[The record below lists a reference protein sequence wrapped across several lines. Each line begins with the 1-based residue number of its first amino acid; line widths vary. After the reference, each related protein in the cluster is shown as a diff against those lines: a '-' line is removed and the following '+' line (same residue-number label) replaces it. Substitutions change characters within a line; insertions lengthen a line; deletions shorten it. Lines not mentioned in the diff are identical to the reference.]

1 MATFAARSLAVVSAL
16 LAASVSSV
24 AAACPT
30 NLRSCNPP
38 LFYSSLNA
46 SNSLPTIV
54 ASSGISAD
62 MKAKVDLGHQMVIDF
77 IGGVAPV
84 TAFLFEPNGAASV
97 YAGIESPMCDEF
109 LAGDYCPF
117 DRVVADATS
126 GGGSYMRGNSPKTCC
141 NSHLHLAHVGLYYL
155 PTASDTSV
163 FVAERAVHEYTHAVQ
178 GKYSDM
184 TPQWLMEGGAV
195 QMECLLAH
203 KMPNPMGY
211 ADCMKYGGGRGGV
224 IPNTRAYFAS
234 AYGQVNG
241 LAKGEDRCCDGTC
254 GTGDTD
260 ATFTAGGTSGGYLYY
275 DAGAVAIA
283 WAINKAGATSRQFW
297 TSKTPGVGFWGA
309 IVPYAGYDYATA
321 FSSDCPADAGW
332 KKAFASF
339 TGHADI
345 TAFYTEFDAWAKTA
359 TENDILAILESDA
372 DVVSQTNSTFD
383 IATED
388 FLSKGI
394 QAAETCDFQSAV
406 SAAGVQSAVKL
417 AARTAAAILATFA
430 AMR

>member
-1 MATFAARSLAVVSAL
+1 MPHELALVQS
-16 LAASVSSV
+16 
-24 AAACPT
+24 
-30 NLRSCNPP
+30 P
-38 LFYSSLNA
+38 LFYSSPNA

-54 ASSGISAD
+54 ASSGFSAD
-62 MKAKVDLGHQMVIDF
+62 MKAKADLGHQAVIDF

-97 YAGIESPMCDEF
+97 YADMESPMCDDF

-117 DRVVADATS
+117 DRLVSDATS

-141 NSHLHLAHVGLYYL
+141 NSHVHLAHVGLYYL
-155 PTASDTSV
+155 TTASDTSA

-203 KMPNPMGY
+203 KMPNPTGY

-224 IPNTRAYFAS
+224 IPNTRAYYAS
-234 AYGQVNG
+234 AYGRVNG

-260 ATFTAGGTSGGYLYY
+260 ATFTAGGTSGSYLYY

-283 WAINKAGATSRQFW
+283 WAINKAGVTSGSSGRAR
-297 TSKTPGVGFWGA
+297 PGRRLLGA
-309 IVPYAGYDYATA
+309 IVPCAGYDYATA
-321 FSSDCPADAGW
+321 FSSDCPVDAGW

-359 TENDILAILESDA
+359 TENDILAFRDPTPASCCKPTRL
-372 DVVSQTNSTFD
+372 STSRRR
-383 IATED
+383 I
-388 FLSKGI
+388 SSPGI

-417 AARTAAAILATFA
+417 AARTVAAILATFA

>member
-1 MATFAARSLAVVSAL
+1 MPHELALVQS
-16 LAASVSSV
+16 
-24 AAACPT
+24 
-30 NLRSCNPP
+30 P

-54 ASSGISAD
+54 ASSGFSAD
-62 MKAKVDLGHQMVIDF
+62 MKAKADLGHQAVIDF

-97 YAGIESPMCDEF
+97 YADMESPMCDDF

-117 DRVVADATS
+117 DRLVSDATS

-141 NSHLHLAHVGLYYL
+141 NSHVHLAHVGLYYL
-155 PTASDTSV
+155 TTASDTSA

-203 KMPNPMGY
+203 KMPNPTGY

-234 AYGQVNG
+234 ARRPGQ
-241 LAKGEDRCCDGTC
+241 R
-254 GTGDTD
+254 
-260 ATFTAGGTSGGYLYY
+260 
-275 DAGAVAIA
+275 
-283 WAINKAGATSRQFW
+283 SRQGRRPMLRRHVRHGRHRCDLHSRRHERRLSLLRRRRGRDRVGHQQGWGDVPAVLDEQDPGRRLLGRHRAVRGIRLRDGFFVGLPCGRGMEESFRFVHGPRRYHGVLHRVRRGPRRRQKT
-297 TSKTPGVGFWGA
+297 TSSRF
-309 IVPYAGYDYATA
+309 
-321 FSSDCPADAGW
+321 
-332 KKAFASF
+332 
-339 TGHADI
+339 
-345 TAFYTEFDAWAKTA
+345 
-359 TENDILAILESDA
+359 ESDA
-372 DVVSQTNSTFD
+372 DVVLQTNSTFD
-383 IATED
+383 ITTED
-388 FLSKGI
+388 FLSEGI

-417 AARTAAAILATFA
+417 AARTVAAILATFA
-430 AMR
+430 ALR

>member
-54 ASSGISAD
+54 ASSGISED
-62 MKAKVDLGHQMVIDF
+62 MKAKVDFGHQMVIDF

-84 TAFLFEPNGAASV
+84 TAFLFEPNGAASA
-97 YAGIESPMCDEF
+97 YADVESPMCDEF
-109 LAGDYCPF
+109 LAGEYCPF
-117 DRVVADATS
+117 DQLVTQAGS
-126 GGGSYMRGNSPKTCC
+126 GEGFTFRGLGGTTCC
-141 NSHLHLAHVGLYYL
+141 NSQTQITSVGLYY
-155 PTASDTSV
+155 SNRDIDS
-163 FVAERAVHEYTHAVQ
+163 AEAMAQIAVHEYTHAVQ
-178 GKYSDM
+178 GKYGDM
-184 TPQWLMEGGAV
+184 MPQWLMEGGAV

-234 AYGQVNG
+234 AYGRVNG

-260 ATFTAGGTSGGYLYY
+260 ATFTAGGTSGSYLYY

-417 AARTAAAILATFA
+417 AARTVAAILATFA